1 MLFFVVMIREVKALA
16 VVVNEAAFSV
26 QIRVRMP
33 AYTIFL
39 FQESNRRFGGRHA
52 FKEFIYAEFALG
64 KTAAVTAKLVV
75 YIGLRYRKSG

>member
-16 VVVNEAAFSV
+16 VMVNETAFSV

-33 AYTIFL
+33 AYAIFL
-39 FQESNRRFGGRHA
+39 FQERNRRFGGRHA
-52 FKEFIYAEFALG
+52 FEEFIYAELALG
-64 KTAAVTAKLVV
+64 KAAAVTAKLVV

>member
-1 MLFFVVMIREVKALA
+1 MLFFVVMIREVKTLA
-16 VVVNEAAFSV
+16 VMVNEAAFSV
-26 QIRVRMP
+26 QIRVRMS

-52 FKEFIYAEFALG
+52 FEEFIYAELALG
-64 KTAAVTAKLVV
+64 KAAAVTAKLVV